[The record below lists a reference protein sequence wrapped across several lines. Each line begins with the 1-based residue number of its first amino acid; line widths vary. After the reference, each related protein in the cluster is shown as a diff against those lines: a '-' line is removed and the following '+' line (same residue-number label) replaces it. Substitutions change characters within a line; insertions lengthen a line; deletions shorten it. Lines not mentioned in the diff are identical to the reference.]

1 MINSAASTGCTR
13 RRSRLR
19 PPVFREGHRVHTTI
33 HPRLPVTRPLVIA
46 HRAGNELATARRAEA
61 LGADLVEVD
70 VWSYRHR
77 IELRHVK
84 TMGPLPLLWDRWTL
98 QPGWR
103 HRFVFSELLVG
114 TKVDTRLLLDLKGK
128 DASLAEHV
136 IATIRGGQPARQ
148 IILCGRNW
156 AQLDPVAADEDLTIF
171 YSINSDDELR
181 AVWAKLARTAHPAV
195 SIHARYLTPQL
206 TQRFHDARTTVI
218 SWPINNIAL
227 ARHLFD
233 LGVDGFTTDNIS
245 LLERIARD
253 RARALTSPATTGR
266 LVTPQEDAA
275 LARVKE

>member
-1 MINSAASTGCTR
+1 M
-13 RRSRLR
+13 
-19 PPVFREGHRVHTTI
+19 HTTI
-33 HPRLPVTRPLVIA
+33 HPRLPVARPLVIA
-46 HRAGNELATARRAEA
+46 HRAGNDLATARRAEA

-70 VWSYRHR
+70 VWSYRQR

-103 HRFVFSELLVG
+103 HRFVLSELLAG

-128 DASLAEHV
+128 DTSLAEHV
-136 IATIRGGQPARQ
+136 VATIRGGQPARQ

-156 AQLDPVAADEDLTIF
+156 AQLDPVAADEELTIF
-171 YSINSDDELR
+171 YSVGSDDELR

-195 SIHARYLTPQL
+195 SIHARYLTPRL

-218 SWPINNIAL
+218 SWPINDIAL

-233 LGVDGFTTDNIS
+233 LGVDGFTTDNIP

-253 RARALTSPATTGR
+253 RVRWLTDPNPSDQTHAPHRDTTPVPA
-266 LVTPQEDAA
+266 ED
-275 LARVKE
+275 